1 MNSRNPNS
9 IHEKNP
15 NFRVFSCLRSIFIC
29 LCLCSKI
36 GLWSKNGLCSKI
48 GLWSKNGLCE
58 KNGLWSKV
66 GLCEKIRLCRK
77 RLFQA
82 LFFAERHRSELRET
96 RILSRSLNR

>member
-1 MNSRNPNS
+1 MKSPNPNS

-15 NFRVFSCLRSIFIC
+15 DFCVFSCLRSIFIC

-36 GLWSKNGLCSKI
+36 GLWSKIRLR
-48 GLWSKNGLCE
+48 
-58 KNGLWSKV
+58 
-66 GLCEKIRLCRK
+66 EKIRLIGK

-82 LFFAERHRSELRET
+82 LFFAERHRSEMRET